1 MRSASASNARR
12 SALRLAG
19 RVACVRVRAGA
30 RAVARTLRSG
40 RAPRTTRSG
49 ALAAAFA
56 ALALAAALPASAA
69 PAAPATP
76 SAPVAAAGAAPAAPA
91 ASPAGTPVA
100 APPTLA
106 ALLAGFRT
114 LPGFEARF
122 EEEKTLAL
130 LAAPLS
136 TRGRLYFDPP
146 STLLRRV
153 EAPNPHDILIR
164 DHVVRISTPK
174 DVGSPESAA
183 AEAAGERT
191 VETIDLTH
199 RDEVRPL
206 VESMLWIF
214 SGDLAQLESVYT
226 IDYRVTAP
234 AASGRWQL
242 RLAPRAAPLSH
253 LIRSLSISGRGH
265 GADRLEV
272 EEISGDRTTTRILEA
287 DSQRRFAPGEIERL
301 FESAG
306 S

>member
-1 MRSASASNARR
+1 MARPLRSA
-12 SALRLAG
+12 
-19 RVACVRVRAGA
+19 
-30 RAVARTLRSG
+30 

-56 ALALAAALPASAA
+56 ALALAAALAA
-69 PAAPATP
+69 PAAA
-76 SAPVAAAGAAPAAPA
+76 AAPAAPA